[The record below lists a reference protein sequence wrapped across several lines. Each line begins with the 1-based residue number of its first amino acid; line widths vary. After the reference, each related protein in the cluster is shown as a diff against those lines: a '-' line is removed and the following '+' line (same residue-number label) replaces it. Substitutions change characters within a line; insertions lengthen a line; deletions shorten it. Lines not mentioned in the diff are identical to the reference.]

1 MSGGAAD
8 NSSRRGREASMG
20 YDRHLEAARGY
31 LALEMP
37 EHALREI
44 GQIGGKVRDAADCL
58 RLKGDAFKALLRD
71 DDAVT
76 AYTRTLVE
84 WPDCLPALLG
94 IATCYRRLGQ
104 LGRAVAAVEDANRYH
119 PNEPAVLFALA
130 RLYMLTGET
139 SRALGWLGRAV
150 RMCPEVGGWAEAD
163 EDFSCVK
170 QNPYF
175 QLLLDA
181 AKTRQRA

>member
-1 MSGGAAD
+1 MSGGAAG
-8 NSSRRGREASMG
+8 NAGRRNREASFG
-20 YDRHLEAARGY
+20 AERRVEAARGY

-44 GQIGGKVRDAADCL
+44 GQISDAGRYTIECL
-58 RLKGDAFKALLRD
+58 RLQADAYKSLLRFEE
-71 DDAVT
+71 AVA
-76 AYTRTLVE
+76 AYARTLVE

-94 IATCYRRLGQ
+94 IATSYRRLGQ
-104 LGRAVAAVEDANRYH
+104 IGRAVAAVEEANRYH

-150 RMCPEVGGWAEAD
+150 RMCPEVAGWAEAD
-163 EDFSCVK
+163 DDFENVK

-181 AKTRQRA
+181 AKARQRA

>member
-1 MSGGAAD
+1 
-8 NSSRRGREASMG
+8 MG

-44 GQIGGKVRDAADCL
+44 GQIGEKGRDAVECL
-58 RLKGDAFKALLRD
+58 RLKGDALKALLRD

-76 AYTRTLVE
+76 AYTRTLIE
-84 WPDCLPALLG
+84 WPECLPALLG

-104 LGRAVAAVEDANRYH
+104 LGRAVAAAEDANRYH

-130 RLYMLTGET
+130 RLYILTGET

-150 RMCPEVGGWAEAD
+150 RMCPEVGGWAEVD
-163 EDFSCVK
+163 GDFACVK

-181 AKTRQRA
+181 AKSRQRA

>member
-1 MSGGAAD
+1 MSGGAAE
-8 NSSRRGREASMG
+8 NSGRRGQEASMS

-44 GQIGGKVRDAADCL
+44 GQIGGKGREAADCL
-58 RLKGDAFKALLRD
+58 RLKGDALKALLRFD
-71 DDAVT
+71 DSVT
-76 AYTRTLVE
+76 AYTRTLVD

-94 IATCYRRLGQ
+94 IATCYRRLGRV
-104 LGRAVAAVEDANRYH
+104 GRAIAAVEEANRYH

-163 EDFSCVK
+163 DDFERVR
-170 QNPYF
+170 QNPHF

-181 AKTRQRA
+181 AKARQRA